1 MGTAGMKIRP
11 GWRKQD
17 QNELKLKLH
26 FYKEH
31 NENLSASDAYLWSG
45 W

>member
-17 QNELKLKLH
+17 QKELKLKLY

-31 NENLSASDAYLWSG
+31 NENLSAPDAYP
-45 W
+45 